1 MGYSGCLFVVAPEIL
16 RSVEHLLAKKVVN
29 LIEEVGVLPSSS
41 FSQFHSPGLGTFPI
55 PCASSESMCV
65 GNEKADRLYR

>member
-29 LIEEVGVLPSSS
+29 FIEGVLPSSS
-41 FSQFHSPGLGTFPI
+41 FSQFHSPGTFPI